1 MKATSIFGGV
11 QVFNILIS
19 IGRSKILAVL
29 LGPSGIGVLGLIM
42 STTKLIS
49 SLTNFGL
56 GISAVKEIA
65 IAFELGDENQLA
77 KTIVIVKRWIW
88 YTGLFGELLTILLSP
103 FLSELTFGNK
113 DYTIAFVWLLI
124 TLLLNQLTS
133 GSFVFLQGLR
143 KLKYLAK
150 ANVIDA
156 ALGMSDEQYKYLD
169 ATGQVEGV
177 DASFEDALE
186 RDIYFDKWRGKA
198 NTVLNSIDTEIAA
211 LKQLATEGGC

>member
-1 MKATSIFGGV
+1 MAQNSSKNSYRQIMKATSIFGGV

-29 LGPSGIGVLGLIM
+29 LGPAGIGVLGLIM

-88 YTGLFGELLTILLSP
+88 YTGLFGALLTILLSP

-113 DYTIAFVWLLI
+113 DSYRFCSYILLF
-124 TLLLNQLTS
+124 
-133 GSFVFLQGLR
+133 GS
-143 KLKYLAK
+143 
-150 ANVIDA
+150 
-156 ALGMSDEQYKYLD
+156 
-169 ATGQVEGV
+169 
-177 DASFEDALE
+177 
-186 RDIYFDKWRGKA
+186 
-198 NTVLNSIDTEIAA
+198 
-211 LKQLATEGGC
+211 